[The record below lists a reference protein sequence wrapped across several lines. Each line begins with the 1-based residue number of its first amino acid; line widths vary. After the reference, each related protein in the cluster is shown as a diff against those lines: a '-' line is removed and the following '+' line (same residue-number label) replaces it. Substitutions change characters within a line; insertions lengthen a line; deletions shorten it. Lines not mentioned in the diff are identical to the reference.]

1 MLYHNRAVRIGPG
14 LAVGFG
20 ADGQPAVE
28 SVPESDGG
36 PSPQAVFQA
45 VGARREAL
53 LREVA
58 LLTAFLEAA
67 TAPAQSSGLVVV
79 PGGAMPGPGRSRLM

>member
-1 MLYHNRAVRIGPG
+1 MIYHNRAARIAPG
-14 LAVGFG
+14 IAVGFDASG
-20 ADGQPAVE
+20 KPAVE
-28 SVPESDGG
+28 SAPESEGG
-36 PSPQAVFQA
+36 PNAQAVFQA

-79 PGGAMPGPGRSRLM
+79 PGGAMPGNGRPRLM